1 MDISR
6 IAWGDLKPVLKRAMK
21 KKKKTSEG
29 RGGGGGGGGAIFFN
43 SFLKDYVFVPL
54 LISSVWHNSGKK
66 THISK
71 FKWFAI

>member
-21 KKKKTSEG
+21 KKKKLLKD
-29 RGGGGGGGGAIFFN
+29 GGGEGAIVFN

-71 FKWFAI
+71 FKWFTI

>member
-29 RGGGGGGGGAIFFN
+29 RGGGEGAIVFN

-71 FKWFAI
+71 FKWFTI

>member
-21 KKKKTSEG
+21 KKKLLKD
-29 RGGGGGGGGAIFFN
+29 GGGGEGAIVFN

-71 FKWFAI
+71 FKWFTI